1 MRVCFNTYPW
11 AYGTPGGGERQ
22 MQFYLDALS
31 RRREKWP
38 GLEVDLFDQ
47 WQPDFSNM
55 HLMHYF
61 SAMPSS
67 IDFLE
72 YSKGKCGI
80 PIILSPNFWPDPA
93 GWGDSGVQENIKTI
107 LWLANKVIVNS
118 RIEEEALVRL
128 CKIDSSY
135 ISVVHNAVD
144 DCFFKPVSSSLFRE
158 VYGVDGNYILNVA
171 NIEQRK
177 NQLAFIRALKA
188 FPKLQLITIGGV
200 RENWYLDACRAEGG
214 DQFRLIDPL
223 PPGSELIRSA
233 IAGCEFFAMPSL
245 IETPSIASLE
255 AGAAGARILTT
266 ELGSTKEYFMEHAVY
281 VNPYDIPNMAQAID
295 AVLARPKDQALAKR
309 IHALYRWDIVVEQL
323 VDTYVGILGKNL
335 RINT

>member
-47 WQPDFSNM
+47 WQPDWPNVQ
-55 HLMHYF
+55 LMHYF
-61 SAMPSS
+61 SCMPSS
-67 IDFLE
+67 LDFLDHIKTKW
-72 YSKGKCGI
+72 SI
-80 PIILSPNFWPDPA
+80 PIVVSPNFWPDIE
-93 GWGDSGVQENIKTI
+93 GWEASGVLENIKAI
-107 LWLANKVIVNS
+107 LWLAKKVIVNS
-118 RIEEEALVRL
+118 YIEEEALVRL
-128 CKIDSSY
+128 CKIDSSC
-135 ISVVHNAVD
+135 ISVVHNAVEN
-144 DCFFKPVSSSLFRE
+144 FFFEPVSSSLFRE
-158 VYGVDGNYILNVA
+158 TYGVDGPYVLNVG
-171 NIEQRK
+171 NVEPRK
-177 NQLAFIRALKA
+177 NQLAFLKALKA

-214 DQFRLIDPL
+214 DQFHLIDPL

-281 VNPYDIPNMAQAID
+281 VNPYDIPNMAEAIA
-295 AVLARPKDQALAKR
+295 AVLERPKDQALAKR

-323 VDTYVGILGKNL
+323 VDTYAGILGKNL